1 MTMSQ
6 TLSDWF
12 WWDRIWL
19 PCNYTW
25 DDLENSEGNGSVS
38 QSQLYITFPLALLF
52 MLLRF
57 VFERVVATPVAQ
69 AMGIKSK
76 VRQKALSNPVLEEF
90 YISSS
95 KHPSQTEVYG
105 LAKKVSRT
113 SIQIERWFRRRRNQ
127 DRPAV
132 IKKFQESCWRFTFYL
147 AALIGGVAVL
157 YDKPWFHDVWEV
169 WVGYPKQEVLT
180 SQYWYYVLELGF
192 YWSLLFSIASDV
204 RRKDFNV
211 QVVHHLATIFLLNFS
226 WSVKYIRVGTLTL
239 LVHDVSD
246 ILLEAAKMCSYADW
260 KKSCNALFIL
270 FAVVFVIS
278 RLIIFP
284 FWILYATLVYPLYY
298 CPRFFL
304 YYFFNMIMFVLQFLH
319 IYWTYLIFKM
329 VKKVI
334 SGNMSGDDRSDKE
347 EEDSEG
353 NEEPR
358 LSNGDGKRH
367 IVNGQHDR

>member
-1 MTMSQ
+1 MFQ
-6 TLSDWF
+6 TVSDWF

-25 DDLENSEGNGSVS
+25 EDFENSEGNGSVS
-38 QSQLYITFPLALLF
+38 TSQLYITIPLAVLF
-52 MLLRF
+52 MLLRML
-57 VFERVVATPVAQ
+57 FERAIATPVAR
-69 AMGIKSK
+69 AMGIESK
-76 VRQKALSNPVLEEF
+76 VRLKAPVNPVLESF
-90 YISSS
+90 YISCA

-105 LAKKVSRT
+105 LAKKINRT
-113 SIQIERWFRRRRNQ
+113 SLQVERWFRRRRNQ

-147 AALIGGVAVL
+147 CALVGGVAVL

-169 WVGYPKQEVLT
+169 WVGYPKMEVLS
-180 SQYWYYVLELGF
+180 SQYWYYVLELSF

-211 QVVHHLATIFLLNFS
+211 QVIHHLATIFLLNFS
-226 WSVKYIRVGTLTL
+226 WTVKYIRVGTLTM

-246 ILLEAAKMCSYADW
+246 ILLEAAKMCSYAQW
-260 KKSCNALFIL
+260 KGSCNALFVL

-278 RLIIFP
+278 RLIIYP
-284 FWILYATLVYPLYY
+284 FWILYATTVYPLYY

-304 YYFFNMIMFVLQFLH
+304 YYFFNMMMFVLQFLH
-319 IYWTYLIFKM
+319 IYWAYLIFRM

-347 EEDSEG
+347 EEDSDG

-358 LSNGDGKRH
+358 LTNGDGKQK
-367 IVNGQHDR
+367 IVNGQHDH